1 MKQRNKGNI
10 HTIVFTIC
18 STLLLICGL
27 ILAVRL
33 GSVHIGFSEIWD
45 SIFNYSETLEL
56 MLVRDVRI
64 PRALSVLFT
73 GGILGVTGAMIQ
85 GVTRNPIAEPSIL
98 GVSQGATLVIAIFY
112 ALGIT
117 INTRNVMIASFIG
130 ALFTGLIVL
139 AFISKKANNN
149 SIAKILLAGTAMSTF
164 FVSLTTIVGLLSNQS
179 QMIGFWVS
187 GGFRNTSW
195 SDFNL
200 VFIIGT
206 IGFIIAVLL
215 SPKINILSLGDDVA
229 IGLGQNPQKI
239 RFTTLMVMIPM
250 CAAAVAVG
258 KNIAFLG
265 LIVPQIVR
273 KILGED
279 YRRNIPCA
287 FLLGATLLTYADI
300 AARML
305 FDPYETPIGVFTA
318 LIGIP
323 FFIAVARKERG

>member
-1 MKQRNKGNI
+1 MEQSKKR
-10 HTIVFTIC
+10 TIIFVIC
-18 STLLLICGL
+18 SLLLLIGGL
-27 ILAVRL
+27 ILAIKL
-33 GSVHIGFSEIWD
+33 GSVHIGFSEIFE

-56 MLVRDVRI
+56 MLIRDVRI
-64 PRALSVLFT
+64 PRALSVLLT

-112 ALGIT
+112 AAGVAVT
-117 INTRNVMIASFIG
+117 TKNVMIASFIG
-130 ALFTGLIVL
+130 ALITGIIVL
-139 AFISKKANNN
+139 GFISKKANNN

-164 FVSLTTIVGLLSNQS
+164 FISLTTIIGLLSNQS

-187 GGFRNTSW
+187 GGFRNASW
-195 SDFNL
+195 ADFKL
-200 VFIIGT
+200 VFIVGSIG
-206 IGFIIAVLL
+206 IVLAILL
-215 SPKINILSLGDDVA
+215 STKINILNLGDDVA
-229 IGLGQNPQKI
+229 IGLGENPDKI
-239 RFTTLMVMIPM
+239 RIVTLIIMIPM

-258 KNIAFLG
+258 KNIAFVG

-279 YRRNIPCA
+279 YRRNIPCS
-287 FLLGATLLTYADI
+287 FLLGAVLLTYADI

-305 FDPYETPIGVFTA
+305 LDPYETPIGIFTA

-323 FFIAVARKERG
+323 FFISVARKERG

>member
-1 MKQRNKGNI
+1 MKQNKR
-10 HTIVFTIC
+10 HTVIFTII
-18 STLLLICGL
+18 SMLLLVIGL
-27 ILAVRL
+27 VLAVRL
-33 GSVHIGFSEIWD
+33 GSVHISFSDIWD
-45 SIFNYSETLEL
+45 SIFNYSKTLEL

-117 INTRNVMIASFIG
+117 ISTRNVMIASFIG
-130 ALFTGLIVL
+130 ALITGLIVL

-149 SIAKILLAGTAMSTF
+149 SIAKILLAGTALSTF
-164 FVSLTTIVGLLSNQS
+164 FISLTTIVGLLSNQS

-187 GGFRNTSW
+187 GGFRNAGW
-195 SDFNL
+195 ADFKL
-200 VFIIGT
+200 VFFVGVIGL
-206 IGFIIAVLL
+206 IIAILL
-215 SPKINILSLGDDVA
+215 SAKINILNLGDDVA
-229 IGLGQNPQKI
+229 IGLGENPEKI
-239 RFTTLMVMIPM
+239 RFATLMVMIPM
-250 CAAAVAVG
+250 CASAVAVG
-258 KNIAFLG
+258 KNIAFVG

-279 YRRNIPCA
+279 YRKNIPCS
-287 FLLGATLLTYADI
+287 FLVGAVLLTYADI

-305 FDPYETPIGVFTA
+305 LDPYETPIGVFTA

-323 FFIAVARKERG
+323 FFISLVRKERG